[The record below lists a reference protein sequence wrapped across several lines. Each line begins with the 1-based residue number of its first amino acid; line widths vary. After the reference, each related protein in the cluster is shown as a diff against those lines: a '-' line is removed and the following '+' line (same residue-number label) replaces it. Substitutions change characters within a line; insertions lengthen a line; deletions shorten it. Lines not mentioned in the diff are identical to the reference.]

1 MNRNKNKNIFKKKS
15 ISPLIATILLVVVA
29 VALIA
34 VVLTWGKTFTKE
46 SLDKTT
52 DFADLKPSDAAFFL
66 KVEDGLNG
74 RFFAKFNPPT
84 NTIKQITI
92 TGYSLLDTPRV
103 PLDPPVTIKAYER
116 LPLDLG
122 IVHSPFDLVLY
133 LDDDTIITKT
143 GMKTTNRQP
152 RNCPEGFIPV
162 PGNFLYDTTNDS
174 SMGFCVAKYEMKV
187 DQNGDGIG
195 DSNTDCQDSSY
206 GVWKNNKA
214 GCSYSDFNLV
224 SSPEG
229 YPLTDIKQTESIAA
243 CESIGGHLITNNE
256 WMTLARNI
264 EQVPSNWSSGT
275 IGEGHIY
282 SGHNDSKPYNAL
294 EASIDTNGYAGT
306 GQTSGPQRRT
316 LTLTNGEVIWDLA
329 GNVWEWTNDNIDMSV
344 NRPKSFNENGD
355 EITTNGYYNY
365 SFKTSDPSVTD
376 YIKYDDL
383 GNTTLKYKDLFLLT
397 SGNYNV
403 DNGIGRMN
411 LSTSTNRVFLR
422 GGSWSSGSYSGLLAL
437 NLSSDS
443 VRLSYHI
450 GLRCAVVP

>member
-1 MNRNKNKNIFKKKS
+1 MNRNKSKNIFKKKS

-29 VALIA
+29 VVLIA

-206 GVWKNNKA
+206 GVWKNDKA

-275 IGEGHIY
+275 IGEGY
-282 SGHNDSKPYNAL
+282 LPRGN
-294 EASIDTNGYAGT
+294 TNLGRAGSSPDPEGT
-306 GQTSGPQRRT
+306 GNNKRT
-316 LTLTNGEVIWDLA
+316 LSLTNGEVIWDLA

-365 SFKTSDPSVTD
+365 SFKASDP
-376 YIKYDDL
+376 
-383 GNTTLKYKDLFLLT
+383 
-397 SGNYNV
+397 
-403 DNGIGRMN
+403 
-411 LSTSTNRVFLR
+411 
-422 GGSWSSGSYSGLLAL
+422 
-437 NLSSDS
+437 
-443 VRLSYHI
+443 
-450 GLRCAVVP
+450 

>member
-355 EITTNGYYNY
+355 EITTDGYYNY